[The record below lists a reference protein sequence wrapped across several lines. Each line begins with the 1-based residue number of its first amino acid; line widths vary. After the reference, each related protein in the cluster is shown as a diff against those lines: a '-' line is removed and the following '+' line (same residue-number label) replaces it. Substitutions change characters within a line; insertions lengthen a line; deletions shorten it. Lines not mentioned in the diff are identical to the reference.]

1 MPQLVDCTEARH
13 AGAILD
19 ILNDAIVTSTAV
31 YDYQPRPPA
40 SMGPWFATK
49 RANGFPVLG
58 LEDDA
63 GTLLG
68 FASYG
73 SFRAWPAYHHTV
85 EHSIYVQRDH
95 RGRGHARQLLTA
107 LVDAAQAHNRHVMI
121 GGVDADNAASLALHR
136 SLGFE
141 TCGTIRH
148 AGYKFGRWLDLV
160 FVQRILPTP
169 AHPAEI

>member
-1 MPQLVDCTEARH
+1 MPHLVECSEARH
-13 AGAILD
+13 ASAILD

-31 YDYQPRPPA
+31 YEYRPRPPD

-49 RANGFPVLG
+49 QAHGFPVLG
-58 LEDDA
+58 LEDDG

-73 SFRAWPAYHHTV
+73 SFRAWPAYHQTV

-95 RGRGHARQLLTA
+95 RGQGHARRLLVA
-107 LVDAAQAHNRHVMI
+107 LMQAAQARDRHVMV
-121 GGVDADNAASLALHR
+121 GGIDADNAASLALHR

-148 AGYKFGRWLDLV
+148 AGWKFGRWLDLV
-160 FVQRILPTP
+160 FVQCILATPTQ
-169 AHPAEI
+169 ATET